1 VYSNT
6 GGQMSK
12 ATPRAAVAKFAAG
25 GKPLPKKD
33 LALMAM
39 SYGNVYV
46 GRVAMGAN
54 DMQTVRTFLEAEAY
68 DGPSIVI
75 AYAHCIAHGINMTT
89 GTDQQKGAV
98 ESGHWVLMR
107 YNPEL
112 AAEGKNPLSL
122 DSRAPKMKFS
132 DYALKETRYNM
143 LARSKPEA
151 SQELLALAQQDVDS
165 RWQYYEQMA
174 AMHFG
179 GNGEANGKSEEGA

>member
-1 VYSNT
+1 
-6 GGQMSK
+6 M
-12 ATPRAAVAKFAAG
+12 A
-25 GKPLPKKD
+25 KKD
-33 LALMAM
+33 LGMMAM
-39 SYGNVYV
+39 SYGYVYV
-46 GRVAMGAN
+46 ARVAMGHN
-54 DMQTVRTFLEAEAY
+54 RIQTIRAFLEAEAY
-68 DGPSIVI
+68 DGPSIII

-112 AAEGKNPLSL
+112 AAKGKNPLSL
-122 DSRAPKMKFS
+122 DSRTPKMKFS
-132 DYALKETRYNM
+132 EYALKETRYNM

-151 SQELLALAQQDVDS
+151 SQELLALAQKDVDS

-179 GNGEANGKSEEGA
+179 GNGKAKEESEKGA